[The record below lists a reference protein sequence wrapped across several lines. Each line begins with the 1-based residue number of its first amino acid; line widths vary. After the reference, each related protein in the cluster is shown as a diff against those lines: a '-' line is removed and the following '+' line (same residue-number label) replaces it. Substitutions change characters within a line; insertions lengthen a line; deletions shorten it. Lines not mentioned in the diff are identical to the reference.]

1 VRPAEPPAH
10 RSRGQGRGGDPCPRA
25 GSKARVVMLAVAVLL
40 GGCYHG
46 SARDTSPV
54 ALRRQPG
61 WVMVDGLAAIRQ
73 TSDNDCGAAALAMV
87 LRRWGVSSSPADIL
101 RAHPATPGQGIAAGD
116 LRDFARARGLDAFL
130 IQGEMGDLTTE
141 VGLQHPVLVGLAQR
155 RGDRV
160 SSHYEVVAG
169 FNTGA
174 RRLFLL
180 DPARGPRED
189 SYDGFRAEWEPTGR
203 VTLVVVSVARNRTP

>member
-1 VRPAEPPAH
+1 VVVA
-10 RSRGQGRGGDPCPRA
+10 
-25 GSKARVVMLAVAVLL
+25 VVM

-46 SARDTSPV
+46 SAHDASPV

-61 WVMVDGLAAIRQ
+61 WVMIDGLPSIRQ
-73 TSDNDCGAAALAMV
+73 SSDSDCGAAALAMV
-87 LRRWGVSSSPADIL
+87 LQRWGVPASPADIL
-101 RAHPATPGQGIAAGD
+101 RAYPATPGQGIAAGD
-116 LRDFARARGLDAFL
+116 LRDFARARGLGAFL
-130 IQGEMGDLTTE
+130 IQGEIRDLATE
-141 VGLQHPVLVGLAQR
+141 VGLQHPVLVGLVQR
-155 RGDRV
+155 HGDRL

-169 FNTGA
+169 INVGA

-203 VTLVVVSVARNRTP
+203 VTLVVVTAGNRTP